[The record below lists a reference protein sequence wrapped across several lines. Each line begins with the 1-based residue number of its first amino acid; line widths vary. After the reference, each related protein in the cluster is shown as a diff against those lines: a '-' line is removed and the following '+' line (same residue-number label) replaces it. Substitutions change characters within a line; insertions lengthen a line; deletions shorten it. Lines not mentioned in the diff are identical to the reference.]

1 MKTKIVLAICIISL
15 GLSAQQPLDTLYA
28 NELKNVA
35 LFFPAPVR
43 QGITGAAHFV
53 FTYNRETQQH
63 FGLLQAQPGPDSNLL
78 VVTSNGQ
85 VYSYILKYKP
95 DLSQHNYFF
104 TEESSIGNEIPK
116 RKDVSD
122 QKNQKVDSL
131 GRTMDYLKRA
141 SEFVLKSASEK
152 RALIREKDMYLKLF
166 QPVYYGSEVFLKLEV
181 KNASGIDFEIDYL
194 NVYTLNGTDRR
205 QSSFQSLPLTTIYAH
220 DLPKLIKNGQ
230 SRQFVYV
237 LPKFVLAASEK
248 LVLELK
254 ELNGGRTL
262 VLQSN
267 L

>member
-1 MKTKIVLAICIISL
+1 MKTIIILAICFISL

-35 LFFPAPVR
+35 LFFPEPVR

-78 VVTSNGQ
+78 VVTTNGQ
-85 VYSYILKYKP
+85 VYSYILKYRP
-95 DLSQHNYFF
+95 DLTQHNYFF
-104 TEESSIGNEIPK
+104 TEQESIGNETPK
-116 RKDVSD
+116 MDDIDK
-122 QKNQKVDSL
+122 KKQKVDSL

-141 SEFVLKSASEK
+141 SESVLKSASEK
-152 RALIREKDMYLKLF
+152 VALIREKDLYLKLF
-166 QPVYYGSEVFLKLEV
+166 QPVYYGSEVFLKMEV
-181 KNASGIDFEIDYL
+181 KNASGVDFEIDYL
-194 NVYTLNGTDRR
+194 NMYTLNGTDRR
-205 QSSFQSLPLTTIYAH
+205 QSSFQSLPLNTIYAH
-220 DLPKLIKNGQ
+220 NLPKLFKKGQ

-248 LVLELK
+248 LAIELR